1 MTQPQTQAQPKRELP
16 DAKYGENKQFEAAQ
30 DVARPT
36 DALALPPAPAP
47 TQFAGQGGSEGDT
60 QGAANAAPL
69 SELTG
74 FGAPTERPGEPITAG
89 APLGAGPNRMAMGP
103 NAPMPVGRLS
113 QTLAESVAADN
124 SGVIA
129 ELVEYFDRMG
139 L

>member
-1 MTQPQTQAQPKRELP
+1 MTQPVQPKRELP

-47 TQFAGQGGSEGDT
+47 TQFAGEAPAPQGDAGPA
-60 QGAANAAPL
+60 QLP
-69 SELTG
+69 ELTG
-74 FGAPTERPGEPITAG
+74 FAAPTERPGEPITAG

-113 QTLAESVAADN
+113 QTLAESVAADT

>member
-1 MTQPQTQAQPKRELP
+1 MTQPTPVQPKRELP

-47 TQFAGQGGSEGDT
+47 TQFGGQ
-60 QGAANAAPL
+60 QAAPDAGGQSL
-69 SELTG
+69 PELTG
-74 FGAPTERPGEPITAG
+74 FSAPTERPGEPITAG
-89 APLGAGPNRMAMGP
+89 APLGAGPNSMALGP

-113 QTLAESVAADN
+113 QTLAESVAADS

>member
-1 MTQPQTQAQPKRELP
+1 MTQPQVQPKRELP
-16 DAKYGENKQFEAAQ
+16 DAKYGENKSFEAAQ

-36 DALALPPAPAP
+36 DALSLPPAPAP
-47 TQFAGQGGSEGDT
+47 TDFAGGGSEGYT
-60 QGAANAAPL
+60 QDATNAALP
-69 SELTG
+69 ELTG
-74 FGAPTERPGEPITAG
+74 FAAPTERPGEPVTAG
-89 APLGAGPNRMAMGP
+89 APLGAGPSGMALGP

-113 QTLAESVAADN
+113 QTLAESVAADS

>member
-1 MTQPQTQAQPKRELP
+1 MTQPSPVQPKRELP
-16 DAKYGENKQFEAAQ
+16 DAKYGENKAFEAAQ

-36 DALALPPAPAP
+36 DALAMAPAPAP
-47 TQFAGQGGSEGDT
+47 TDFAGAPAEQPGPAQS
-60 QGAANAAPL
+60 PL
-69 SELTG
+69 SELVG
-74 FGAPTERPGEPITAG
+74 FAAPTERPGEPITAG

-113 QTLAESVAADN
+113 QTLAESVAADS

>member
-1 MTQPQTQAQPKRELP
+1 MTQPQVQPKRELP
-16 DAKYGENKQFEAAQ
+16 DAKYGENKAFEQSQ

-36 DALALPPAPAP
+36 DALALPPAPSPTEFQGQQAP
-47 TQFAGQGGSEGDT
+47 AEAG
-60 QGAANAAPL
+60 APEQL
-69 SELTG
+69 SELVG
-74 FGAPTERPGEPITAG
+74 FAAPTERPGEPVTAG
-89 APLGAGPNRMAMGP
+89 APLGAGPNSMAMGP

-113 QTLAESVAADN
+113 QTLAESVAADS

>member
-1 MTQPQTQAQPKRELP
+1 MTQPQVQPKRELP

-30 DVARPT
+30 DVTRPT

-47 TQFAGQGGSEGDT
+47 TQF
-60 QGAANAAPL
+60 GAAPAQESGPSPL
-69 SELTG
+69 PELTG
-74 FGAPTERPGEPITAG
+74 FSAPTERPGEPVTAG
-89 APLGAGPNRMAMGP
+89 APMGAGPNGMAMGP
-103 NAPMPVGRLS
+103 QAPMPVGRLS
-113 QTLAESVAADN
+113 QTLAESVAADS

>member
-1 MTQPQTQAQPKRELP
+1 MTQPQVQPKRELP
-16 DAKYGENKQFEAAQ
+16 DAKYGENKQFESAQ

-36 DALALPPAPAP
+36 DALALPPAPSP
-47 TQFAGQGGSEGDT
+47 TEFAQPAQPQAGGGES
-60 QGAANAAPL
+60 PL
-69 SELTG
+69 SELVG
-74 FGAPTERPGEPITAG
+74 FAAPTERPGEPITAG
-89 APLGAGPNRMAMGP
+89 APLGAGPNKMAMGP

-124 SGVIA
+124 TGVIA

>member
-1 MTQPQTQAQPKRELP
+1 MTLPVQPKRELP
-16 DAKYGENKQFEAAQ
+16 DAKYGENKAYEAAQ

-47 TQFAGQGGSEGDT
+47 TEFAADATPMGE
-60 QGAANAAPL
+60 ANAASPL
-69 SELTG
+69 PELTG
-74 FGAPTERPGEPITAG
+74 FASPTERPGEPVTAG
-89 APLGAGPNRMAMGP
+89 APLGAGPNKMALGP

>member
-1 MTQPQTQAQPKRELP
+1 MTQPQVQPKRELP

-36 DALALPPAPAP
+36 DALALPPEPSP
-47 TQFAGQGGSEGDT
+47 SQFAQAPPSDQGGGTPE
-60 QGAANAAPL
+60 QL
-69 SELTG
+69 SELVG
-74 FGAPTERPGEPITAG
+74 FGAPTERPGEPVTAG
-89 APLGAGPNRMAMGP
+89 APLGAGPNSMAMGP

-113 QTLAESVAADN
+113 QTLAESVAADS

>member
-1 MTQPQTQAQPKRELP
+1 MTQPQVQPKRELP

-47 TQFAGQGGSEGDT
+47 TDFADGGSESNT
-60 QGAANAAPL
+60 QGATNAASPL
-69 SELTG
+69 SELVG
-74 FGAPTERPGEPITAG
+74 FAAPTERPGEPVTAG

-113 QTLAESVAADN
+113 QTLAESVAADS

>member
-1 MTQPQTQAQPKRELP
+1 MTQPQVQPKRELP
-16 DAKYGENKQFEAAQ
+16 DAKYGENKSFEAAQ

-36 DALALPPAPAP
+36 DAQALPPAPAP
-47 TQFAGQGGSEGDT
+47 TEFTGSEPYAQD
-60 QGAANAAPL
+60 AVNAAPL
-69 SELTG
+69 TELTG
-74 FGAPTERPGEPITAG
+74 FSAPSERPGEPITAG
-89 APLGAGPNRMAMGP
+89 APLGAGPNGMALGP

-113 QTLAESVAADN
+113 QTLAESVAADS

>member
-1 MTQPQTQAQPKRELP
+1 MTQPQVQPKRELP

-36 DALALPPAPAP
+36 DALALPPAPSPTEFGEGQAP
-47 TQFAGQGGSEGDT
+47 AGADVPPQ
-60 QGAANAAPL
+60 L

-74 FGAPTERPGEPITAG
+74 FGAPSERPGEPITAG
-89 APLGAGPNRMAMGP
+89 APLGPGPNKMAMGP

-113 QTLAESVAADN
+113 QTLAESVAADS

>member
-1 MTQPQTQAQPKRELP
+1 MTLPVQPKRELP
-16 DAKYGENKQFEAAQ
+16 DAKYGENKSYEAAQ
-30 DVARPT
+30 DVARPM
-36 DALALPPAPAP
+36 DAQSLAPAPAP
-47 TQFAGQGGSEGDT
+47 SEFAAESAPQE
-60 QGAANAAPL
+60 GAAASPL
-69 SELTG
+69 PELVG
-74 FGAPTERPGEPITAG
+74 FASPTERPGEPVTAG

>member
-1 MTQPQTQAQPKRELP
+1 MTQPQAQPKRELP
-16 DAKYGENKQFEAAQ
+16 DAKYGENKAFEAAQ

-47 TQFAGQGGSEGDT
+47 TQFGGAPAQEAGPS
-60 QGAANAAPL
+60 PMP
-69 SELTG
+69 ELTG
-74 FGAPTERPGEPITAG
+74 FAAPTERPGEPITAG
-89 APLGAGPNRMAMGP
+89 APLGAGPNGMALGP
-103 NAPMPVGRLS
+103 QAPMPVGRLS

>member
-1 MTQPQTQAQPKRELP
+1 MTQPQVQPKRELP

-47 TQFAGQGGSEGDT
+47 TDFAGQDSVPNAQGEG
-60 QGAANAAPL
+60 NAAQL
-69 SELTG
+69 SELVG
-74 FGAPTERPGEPITAG
+74 FAAPTERPGEPVTAG
-89 APLGAGPNRMAMGP
+89 APLGAGPNSMAMGP

-113 QTLAESVAADN
+113 QTLAESVAADS

>member
-1 MTQPQTQAQPKRELP
+1 MTQPQVQPKRELP
-16 DAKYGENKQFEAAQ
+16 DAKYGENKAYEQSQ

-47 TQFAGQGGSEGDT
+47 TDFASNPTPQGGST
-60 QGAANAAPL
+60 APL
-69 SELTG
+69 SELVG
-74 FGAPTERPGEPITAG
+74 FASPTERPGEPVTAG
-89 APLGAGPNRMAMGP
+89 APLGAGPNKMAMGP

-113 QTLAESVAADN
+113 QTLAESVAGDDT
-124 SGVIA
+124 GVIA

>member
-1 MTQPQTQAQPKRELP
+1 MTQPSPAQPKRELP

-36 DALALPPAPAP
+36 DALALPPPPAP
-47 TQFAGQGGSEGDT
+47 TQFAGGGSEPYAQDAGS
-60 QGAANAAPL
+60 AAPL
-69 SELTG
+69 PELTG
-74 FGAPTERPGEPITAG
+74 FGAPTERPGEPVTAG
-89 APLGAGPNRMAMGP
+89 APLGAGPNSMALGP

-113 QTLAESVAADN
+113 QTLAESVAADS

>member
-1 MTQPQTQAQPKRELP
+1 MTQPVQPKRELP

-47 TQFAGQGGSEGDT
+47 SEFAQA
-60 QGAANAAPL
+60 QAPAEPGL
-69 SELTG
+69 SDALPELTG
-74 FGAPTERPGEPITAG
+74 FGAPSERPGEPITAG
-89 APLGAGPNRMAMGP
+89 APLGPGPNSMALGP

-113 QTLAESVAADN
+113 QTLAESVAAD
-124 SGVIA
+124 STGVIA